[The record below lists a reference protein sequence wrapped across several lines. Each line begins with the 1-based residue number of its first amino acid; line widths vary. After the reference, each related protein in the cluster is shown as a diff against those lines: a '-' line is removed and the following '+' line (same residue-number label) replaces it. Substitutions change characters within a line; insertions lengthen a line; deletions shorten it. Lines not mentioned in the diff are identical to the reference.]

1 MFKGG
6 GRKSTKDRQERKGDQ
21 GNSNTGLREAQEK
34 KKWIPRPLRMTD
46 GVAVFGGIL
55 QFFLLFL
62 VPVNGMDNSLVPVG
76 GGGWLTIGLAF
87 AGYVV

>member
-1 MFKGG
+1 
-6 GRKSTKDRQERKGDQ
+6 
-21 GNSNTGLREAQEK
+21 
-34 KKWIPRPLRMTD
+34 
-46 GVAVFGGIL
+46 
-55 QFFLLFL
+55 